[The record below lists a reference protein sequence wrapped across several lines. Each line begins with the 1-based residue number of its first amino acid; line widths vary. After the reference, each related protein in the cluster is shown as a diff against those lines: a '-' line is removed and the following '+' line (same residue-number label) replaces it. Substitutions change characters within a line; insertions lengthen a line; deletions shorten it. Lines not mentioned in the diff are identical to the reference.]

1 MNRQNIC
8 LVEISQADYLLDETI
23 SSSSSH
29 DRHTTQHPEN
39 SELDSNSDTEEVC
52 MPDMNK
58 ILLRFGIDTSKLR
71 TVSLKKYENEM
82 LLTEVL
88 TDNIGSPTIS
98 QRIKS
103 LGRKAHYTKVKSNT
117 HWLKDVT
124 ESNDVY

>member
-1 MNRQNIC
+1 
-8 LVEISQADYLLDETI
+8 
-23 SSSSSH
+23 
-29 DRHTTQHPEN
+29 
-39 SELDSNSDTEEVC
+39 

-88 TDNIGSPTIS
+88 TDDIGSPTIS